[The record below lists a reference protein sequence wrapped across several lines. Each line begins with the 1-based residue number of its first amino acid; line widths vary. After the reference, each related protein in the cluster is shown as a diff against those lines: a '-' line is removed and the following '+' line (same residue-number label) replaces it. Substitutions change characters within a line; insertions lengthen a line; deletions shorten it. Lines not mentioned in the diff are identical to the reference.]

1 MDAATTAAVLAIVAD
16 DSMDAAMLALLQ
28 ERERLAMLAAHH
40 ESYLAQRHYV
50 GSLQVPRV
58 PGPPMTWQAAYE
70 RRHDDLGLAHDAMR
84 TALRALQRGDSDTA
98 EQFLTAEVGSDSEAE
113 DADEEMSEADATDGE
128 STAAGEEEEEEY
140 MEEDDEVSPA

>member
-1 MDAATTAAVLAIVAD
+1 MRPQRSCISRDFAAICQLFVRHSSSCVTMDAATTAAVLAIVAD

-84 TALRALQRGDSDTA
+84 TALRAIQRGDSDTA
-98 EQFLTAEVGSDSEAE
+98 EQ
-113 DADEEMSEADATDGE
+113 
-128 STAAGEEEEEEY
+128 
-140 MEEDDEVSPA
+140 

>member
-1 MDAATTAAVLAIVAD
+1 MDAATVAAALAIVVD
-16 DSMDAAMLALLQ
+16 ESQQAAMQALLL

-84 TALRALQRGDSDTA
+84 ASLRALRRGDSDTA
-98 EQFLTAEVGSDSEAE
+98 ERYLTAEVGSDSEAG
-113 DADEEMSEADATDGE
+113 DADEEMSEVDGE
-128 STAAGEEEEEEY
+128 STAAGEEEEEED
-140 MEEDDEVSPA
+140 MEDDAEVEP

>member
-16 DSMDAAMLALLQ
+16 DSRDAAMLALLQ

-98 EQFLTAEVGSDSEAE
+98 EQYLTAEVGYDSEAE

-140 MEEDDEVSPA
+140 MEEDAEVSPA

>member
-84 TALRALQRGDSDTA
+84 ASLRALQRGDSDTA
-98 EQFLTAEVGSDSEAE
+98 ERYLTAEVGSDSEAG
-113 DADEEMSEADATDGE
+113 DADEEMSEVDATNGE
-128 STAAGEEEEEEY
+128 STAAGEEEEEED
-140 MEEDDEVSPA
+140 MEDDAEVEP